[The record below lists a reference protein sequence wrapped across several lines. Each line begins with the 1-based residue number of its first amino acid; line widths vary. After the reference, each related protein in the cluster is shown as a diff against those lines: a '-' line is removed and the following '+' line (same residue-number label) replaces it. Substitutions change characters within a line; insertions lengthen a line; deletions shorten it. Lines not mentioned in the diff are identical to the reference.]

1 MENNSMQQNTQKSS
15 IAPFIYKWRK
25 PLLIIGIVSALL
37 SLLFSSPFFIT
48 PLYKS
53 TVILYPASSNAISKA
68 LLNVNATAEQDIL
81 QFGEDAQT
89 EQMLQILNSNTIRDR
104 AIKQFNLA
112 DHYGIKK
119 DSKYFYTRLY
129 NRFKSNVT
137 FKRTEY
143 MAVKISVLDENPQM
157 SADIANGIAALLDS
171 VKIDMQKTR
180 ALQGFRIVESAY
192 NSMQAEILTMEDSL
206 TKLRML
212 GVHDYET
219 QAEMINQQLAI
230 EIAKG
235 NTKAIKAL
243 ENKLEILAKYGGP
256 YVSLRDALEYKQE
269 QLSILKT
276 HYEDAKI
283 DATEILA
290 QKFVV
295 ENAYKSERK
304 AYPILWVI
312 VVLSTLSALF
322 FSILVIIGI
331 EKWPEISSKLKINSF
346 EP

>member
-1 MENNSMQQNTQKSS
+1 MQQNTQKSS